1 MAGRGEVSAI
11 QREERACNGLKA
23 EGVAVL
29 EDNTCELAPDFDDEG
44 FGHGSPPAGINAG
57 AADLVTVCEKPA
69 QANRR
74 FMRQTPRRQR
84 REWGRLWVIAT
95 ANWREISVWTTIDVA

>member
-1 MAGRGEVSAI
+1 MAWRGKVSAI
-11 QREERACNGLKA
+11 QREEWACDGLKA

-29 EDNTCELAPDFDDEG
+29 EDDTRELAPDFDDEG

-57 AADLVTVCEKPA
+57 AGDLMTVCGKPA

-84 REWGRLWVIAT
+84 RGWGRLWVIAN
-95 ANWREISVWTTIDVA
+95 AKWREISVWTTIDVA